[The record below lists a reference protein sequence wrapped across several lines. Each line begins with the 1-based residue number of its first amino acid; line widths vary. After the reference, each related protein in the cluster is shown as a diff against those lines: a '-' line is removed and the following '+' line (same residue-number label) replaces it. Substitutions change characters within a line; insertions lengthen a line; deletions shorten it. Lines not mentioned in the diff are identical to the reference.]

1 MLVSKIEEYD
11 KVMKMATDFASDNF
25 QQRKQVT
32 DLIARS
38 DSEELVNIL
47 EVSRGIAFDNTG
59 DDDLYQAVSS
69 MINFIQMSMAVRMFK
84 Y

>member
-1 MLVSKIEEYD
+1 MEEYD